1 MFLADRLT
9 GATKCTFNYTANP
22 TGGTKFKAKG
32 KRKKAKVRMSLLKL
46 FVTVV
51 VLQAAFFVGCSGH
64 ETAVTTGPIR
74 TPEPTPLN
82 VQKYRTGAYVRAID
96 RESGQVTVDHDDIPG
111 YMAAMSMTE
120 KVSDVAKLDGV
131 AVGDRIELEITRDG
145 SQLLFSELKRTI
157 HTAEVFAENCATCH
171 GAKGEG
177 DTKGIPLTKGHAL
190 DHSLTEHIKQV
201 TFGKKKMPAFHEKLT
216 AAEIEAVV
224 NFVRETLQSG
234 KPRNT
239 GHKH

>member
-1 MFLADRLT
+1 
-9 GATKCTFNYTANP
+9 
-22 TGGTKFKAKG
+22 
-32 KRKKAKVRMSLLKL
+32 MSKTKL

-51 VLQAAFFVGCSGH
+51 MLQAAFFVGCSQP
-64 ETAVTTGPIR
+64 ETGVTTGPIR

-82 VQKYRTGAYVRAID
+82 VQKYRTFAYVRSID
-96 RESGQVTVDHDDIPG
+96 RESGRVTVDHDDIPG

-120 KVSDVAKLDGV
+120 KVSDVSTLDSI

-145 SQLLFSELKRTI
+145 STLVFSELRRTI
-157 HTAEVFAENCATCH
+157 ATSEVFATNCATCH
-171 GAKGEG
+171 GDKGQG
-177 DTKGIPLTKGHAL
+177 AAMGIPLIKGHAL

-201 TFGKKKMPAFHEKLT
+201 TFGKKRMPAFHDKLT

-234 KPRNT
+234 KPRNQ

>member
-1 MFLADRLT
+1 
-9 GATKCTFNYTANP
+9 
-22 TGGTKFKAKG
+22 
-32 KRKKAKVRMSLLKL
+32 MSVLKL

-51 VLQAAFFVGCSGH
+51 VLQAAFFVGCSRP
-64 ETAVTTGPIR
+64 ETGVTTGPIR

-82 VQKYRTGAYVRAID
+82 VQKYRTFAYVRAID
-96 RESGQVTVDHDDIPG
+96 RENGRVTVDHDDIPG
-111 YMAAMSMTE
+111 YMTAMSMTE
-120 KVSDVAKLDGV
+120 KVSVVTQLDGV

-145 SQLLFSELKRTI
+145 SSLVFSELKRTI
-157 HTAEVFAENCATCH
+157 HTAEIFAENCATCH
-171 GAKGEG
+171 GDKGQG
-177 DTKGIPLTKGHAL
+177 AAMGIPLIKGHAL

-201 TFGKKKMPAFHEKLT
+201 TFGKKKMPAFQEKLT